1 MRVPRRFC
9 LAAAVAAVLVVAGC
23 SSSGSTAGDGRVSDP
38 THLSLVKEANLDPC
52 PVSSATRVPDGLPDV
67 TLSCLGNG
75 PAVHL
80 AGLAGTPTVINVW
93 GSWCIPCQRETA
105 ALSTVY
111 NSLRPKV
118 RFLGVDTA
126 DDANSALDFG
136 THVTPPVRYPSVVD
150 PDKKVLLGL
159 AHSPGPPETAFVNA
173 AGVVVHVH
181 VGPYDDAAAVRA
193 DIAKYL
199 HVQ

>member
-1 MRVPRRFC
+1 VRSTPLRLG
-9 LAAAVAAVLVVAGC
+9 LAVVAMLVSVGC
-23 SSSGSTAGDGRVSDP
+23 SSSGSAGGDGRVNDP
-38 THLSLVKEANLDPC
+38 THTRLVKKADLDRC
-52 PVSSATRVPDGLPDV
+52 PTSSATSVSDGLPDV
-67 TLSCLGNG
+67 TLPCLGKG

-80 AGLAGTPTVINVW
+80 AGLVGTPTVINVW
-93 GSWCIPCQRETA
+93 GSWCIPCRKETG
-105 ALSTVY
+105 ALSSVY
-111 NSLRPKV
+111 DALKPKV

-136 THVTPPVRYPSVVD
+136 THVTPAVRYPSVLD

-159 AHSPGPPETAFVNA
+159 ARSPGPPETAFVDA

-181 VGPYDDAAAVRA
+181 VGPYDDAAQLRA

>member
-1 MRVPRRFC
+1 V
-9 LAAAVAAVLVVAGC
+9 
-23 SSSGSTAGDGRVSDP
+23 SG
-38 THLSLVKEANLDPC
+38 
-52 PVSSATRVPDGLPDV
+52 GLPDV
-67 TLSCLGNG
+67 TLPCLGDG

-80 AGLAGTPTVINVW
+80 AGLTGRPTVINVW
-93 GSWCIPCQRETA
+93 GSWCIPCREETA
-105 ALSTVY
+105 ALSSVY
-111 NSLRPKV
+111 DALKPKV

-126 DDANSALDFG
+126 DDVNSALDFG
-136 THVTPPVRYPSVVD
+136 THVSPRVRYPSVVD
-150 PDKKVLLGL
+150 ADKKVLLGL
-159 AHSPGPPETAFVNA
+159 ARSPGPPETAFLNA